1 MTVDREELVH
11 RVRVMGPTLTERA
24 VRYDREASF
33 PFENF
38 ADFRREGLL
47 ALCVPTEHGGLG
59 ASYADYVRVS
69 EEIGRYCGATALT
82 FNMHNATM
90 LWCGEVADALTM
102 SDSERA
108 THALIRT
115 SMFRGVVERG
125 HLHSQPFSEGLAPGA
140 TAGVATR
147 ARAVDGGWRVTG
159 RKIFASL
166 SGAANFYNVICQV
179 PGDETIRF
187 LGVPADADGVTTVD
201 DWDPLGM
208 RGTVSRTLLMDD
220 AFVPAGNEWL
230 PAGIYNQAAERY
242 PWLFLSL
249 CPSYL
254 GLTGGVLDTTRSYL
268 RGELPGQAAG
278 ARRDHPM
285 KQVGWAQ
292 MQLRHQQARA
302 LLYRAVDE
310 ARLDPGEDELVM
322 GWSAAYTVMEH
333 AAEVASTAIRVCG
346 GQAMLKHLPLERMY
360 RDARLGS
367 LMLPWSAEVC
377 MERLATARLYD

>member
-1 MTVDREELVH
+1 
-11 RVRVMGPTLTERA
+11 
-24 VRYDREASF
+24 
-33 PFENF
+33 
-38 ADFRREGLL
+38 
-47 ALCVPTEHGGLG
+47 
-59 ASYADYVRVS
+59 
-69 EEIGRYCGATALT
+69 
-82 FNMHNATM
+82 
-90 LWCGEVADALTM
+90 M
-102 SDSERA
+102 SDSERD
-108 THALIRT
+108 THERIRAE
-115 SMFRGVVERG
+115 MFRGVVEDG
-125 HLHSQPFSEGLAPGA
+125 NIHSQPFSEGIAPGA
-140 TAGVATR
+140 TAGVTTR
-147 ARAVDGGWRVTG
+147 AVPVEGGWLVTG

-166 SGAANFYNVICQV
+166 SGAADFYNVICQV
-179 PGDETIRF
+179 PGEDAIRF
-187 LGVPADADGVTTVD
+187 LGVPAKADGVSIVD

-208 RGTVSRTLLMDD
+208 RGTVSRTLLMAD
-220 AFVPAGNEWL
+220 AFVPARNEWL
-230 PAGIYNQAAERY
+230 PAGVYNQAAERY

-254 GLTGGVLDTTRSYL
+254 GLTGGVLETTCSYL
-268 RGELPGQAAG
+268 RGELPGQSAG

-310 ARLDPGEDELVM
+310 ATLDPSEDDLVL

-377 MERLATARLYD
+377 MERLATARLYS